1 MNKIMISAGVACV
14 VLAIM
19 EGDADTAQRTA
30 DYHQSVY
37 CGISADEWNVL
48 ADACRWANGRFHC
61 EAFFP
66 GRFIY
71 TGK

>member
-1 MNKIMISAGVACV
+1 MNKIMVSAGIACMC
-14 VLAIM
+14 LSIM

-37 CGISADEWNVL
+37 TGVTPDEWNVL
-48 ADACRWANGRFHC
+48 ADACRWANRRYGSDLY
-61 EAFFP
+61 P

-71 TGK
+71 TGR